1 MSNKSTEKYLDS
13 LLNSIYGI
21 QDEPEEAAENSMADA
36 LDMLNTVDS
45 SGEKSVTTDKE
56 DTYSSHEEDDF
67 LKQFEQELDNETYDE
82 YLTSFER
89 ELDGGNDNVSGNAAD
104 IQTPAPDD
112 QDETLDE
119 MLSDFDK
126 RMKEEES
133 RQSDAEPE
141 DDIEHIGE
149 AVEQFESEA
158 DATDVLPD
166 DGLQINTI
174 DEIGE
179 PDLAGNASKD
189 LLDIL
194 DGKDLEDIGQLLEG
208 NTDSIEGADGSDID
222 NYAEQQMQAREN
234 PDNSS
239 DKKKKPGFL
248 KKLLSF
254 LTKEPED
261 GNKDEEK
268 AGAEGADADVKTLSD
283 ENQQIL
289 DELEAAEEKAK
300 GGKNKDKKAKKTKKA
315 KTPKTKAPKAPKP
328 KKEKK
333 PRTPWEKG
341 PKLPKGPVILIC
353 VFVASLVVLV
363 LICTFLL
370 GNNSKIIEAQNTYN
384 EAIAGVSQG
393 DTASVSLYTDAYA
406 SISGLKLSGENKQ
419 LADKLSVLAAVST
432 KYDAFE
438 TFDQSGYVTM
448 AADSLVCAAGRC
460 EVNADNASY
469 YGCDTELE
477 NLKNIISD
485 TLNSKYGMSYEDA
498 VSLYNISDRDD
509 YTLALAQKLK
519 ELGLEEE
526 TK

>member
-126 RMKEEES
+126 RMKEEKS

-208 NTDSIEGADGSDID
+208 NTNSIEGADGSDID

-239 DKKKKPGFL
+239 DKKKKPVQRAL
-248 KKLLSF
+248 M
-254 LTKEPED
+254 LT
-261 GNKDEEK
+261 
-268 AGAEGADADVKTLSD
+268 
-283 ENQQIL
+283 
-289 DELEAAEEKAK
+289 
-300 GGKNKDKKAKKTKKA
+300 
-315 KTPKTKAPKAPKP
+315 
-328 KKEKK
+328 
-333 PRTPWEKG
+333 
-341 PKLPKGPVILIC
+341 
-353 VFVASLVVLV
+353 
-363 LICTFLL
+363 
-370 GNNSKIIEAQNTYN
+370 
-384 EAIAGVSQG
+384 
-393 DTASVSLYTDAYA
+393 
-406 SISGLKLSGENKQ
+406 
-419 LADKLSVLAAVST
+419 
-432 KYDAFE
+432 
-438 TFDQSGYVTM
+438 
-448 AADSLVCAAGRC
+448 
-460 EVNADNASY
+460 
-469 YGCDTELE
+469 
-477 NLKNIISD
+477 
-485 TLNSKYGMSYEDA
+485 
-498 VSLYNISDRDD
+498 
-509 YTLALAQKLK
+509 
-519 ELGLEEE
+519 
-526 TK
+526 

>member
-1 MSNKSTEKYLDS
+1 M
-13 LLNSIYGI
+13 
-21 QDEPEEAAENSMADA
+21 
-36 LDMLNTVDS
+36 
-45 SGEKSVTTDKE
+45 
-56 DTYSSHEEDDF
+56 
-67 LKQFEQELDNETYDE
+67 
-82 YLTSFER
+82 
-89 ELDGGNDNVSGNAAD
+89 
-104 IQTPAPDD
+104 
-112 QDETLDE
+112 
-119 MLSDFDK
+119 
-126 RMKEEES
+126 
-133 RQSDAEPE
+133 
-141 DDIEHIGE
+141 
-149 AVEQFESEA
+149 
-158 DATDVLPD
+158 
-166 DGLQINTI
+166 
-174 DEIGE
+174 
-179 PDLAGNASKD
+179 
-189 LLDIL
+189 
-194 DGKDLEDIGQLLEG
+194 
-208 NTDSIEGADGSDID
+208 
-222 NYAEQQMQAREN
+222 
-234 PDNSS
+234 
-239 DKKKKPGFL
+239 
-248 KKLLSF
+248 
-254 LTKEPED
+254 
-261 GNKDEEK
+261 
-268 AGAEGADADVKTLSD
+268 
-283 ENQQIL
+283 
-289 DELEAAEEKAK
+289 
-300 GGKNKDKKAKKTKKA
+300 
-315 KTPKTKAPKAPKP
+315 
-328 KKEKK
+328 
-333 PRTPWEKG
+333 
-341 PKLPKGPVILIC
+341 ILIC